1 MGSMSSQLLQLSVCK
16 SWYSL
21 ITNPSFITTHLNRT
35 KSSHSHKVLIKFNY
49 ENRDCCLSFTD
60 DETFGDEFVKLE
72 YPVQNYNEFKIVG
85 SCDELLCLSNYYGSD
100 YAVLWNP
107 SIRRFMK
114 LPKSGSSVT
123 KAHRL
128 LRFDFGFGFND
139 MSNDYKVVKIVCA
152 KDKHRR
158 YVVHRVELFALSMG
172 SWRSVCIG
180 DLCYE
185 LYGFDSLL
193 VFVNGAAH
201 WVVFNL
207 RKDCVC
213 ILAFDIVEEV
223 FREIALP
230 NHQIDMILRT
240 DASITLLGK
249 SFAVILYEVIFTFVK
264 TIGLTMR
271 G

>member
-1 MGSMSSQLLQLSVCK
+1 M
-16 SWYSL
+16 
-21 ITNPSFITTHLNRT
+21 
-35 KSSHSHKVLIKFNY
+35 
-49 ENRDCCLSFTD
+49 SFTD

-72 YPVQNYNEFKIVG
+72 YPFQNYNEFKIVG
-85 SCDELLCLSNYYGSD
+85 SCDGLLCLSDYYGSY

-114 LPKSGSSVT
+114 LPESGSSVT
-123 KAHRL
+123 KARRL
-128 LRFDFGFGFND
+128 LQFDFGFGFD
-139 MSNDYKVVKIVCA
+139 HVSNDYKVVKIVCA
-152 KDKHRR
+152 KDDHRR

-185 LYGFDSLL
+185 LYGFDSLP

-201 WVVFNL
+201 CVVFNL

-230 NHQIDMILRT
+230 NHQIDVILRT
-240 DASITLLGK
+240 DVSITLLGK
-249 SFAVILYEVIFTFVK
+249 SLAIILYEAVFTSVK
-264 TIGLTMR
+264 TIGTNHVWVVEEY
-271 G
+271 GVTE